1 MLSAS
6 GTAARVQVTS
16 EPAPTVKSSAQIVV
30 PGIDR
35 LQLDKDREK
44 RLFVDV
50 NLANQVSQNKMC
62 YEQ

>member
-1 MLSAS
+1 VLSAS
-6 GTAARVQVTS
+6 GTAARVQVAS
-16 EPAPTVKSSAQIVV
+16 EPAPTVKSTQIVV

-50 NLANQVSQNKMC
+50 NLANQVSQNRMC